1 MLRGEVGAGVWG
13 VGERDLQLVVYGFAV
28 FLTVSMEV
36 KKVVVVFRAAKR
48 CLCGCKLA
56 SV

>member
-1 MLRGEVGAGVWG
+1 MGAGVWG

-36 KKVVVVFRAAKR
+36 KKVVVVFRTAKR
-48 CLCGCKLA
+48 CLCVCKLA

>member
-1 MLRGEVGAGVWG
+1 MGAGRWG

-36 KKVVVVFRAAKR
+36 KKVVVFRAAKR
-48 CLCGCKLA
+48 CLCVCKLA

>member
-1 MLRGEVGAGVWG
+1 MGAGVWG